1 MSQPAP
7 VIFIPGIMGSA
18 LRDEYPT
25 TPENVWSVLKA
36 ATKSYERITL
46 HPDNVKYE
54 LVEPA
59 RVVKDQVFDL
69 FYSEIIEELRHNLS
83 KDPDKPVPVYPFAY
97 DWRQPLETI
106 QEQLALF
113 VEEVVARTSL
123 MRHYN
128 KDGYTEDTGKVN
140 LVAHSMGGLLAAG
153 YVQSEGMDRV
163 DKVATIAS
171 PFRGSLEAIAKTAIG
186 VGGFTFSSGG
196 SREREAARV
205 TPALYHLLPS
215 FKGAAVTTD
224 GKEADIFLQENWQQG
239 ILDTLAT
246 FVERYG
252 LSQTKPDDQAATLLT
267 SMLDQ
272 AWKHR
277 LRLERLKLPDSKR
290 WLCIVGVGGKTRQAV
305 TLRFD
310 NKAKRPWF
318 ELGEET
324 DAWSQGHASNRTG
337 DNTVP
342 FSGAQCSFVPA
353 NQIICISPDEFGF
366 FEFKDRLL
374 NQLGFHSALP
384 SMNLVQRLVISHL
397 LGRQQ
402 GKLEGYPSPEIDP
415 TTWDPPVAGIV
426 RK

>member
-25 TPENVWSVLKA
+25 SPDNVWSVLKA
-36 ATKSYERITL
+36 ATKNYERITL
-46 HPDNVKYE
+46 HPDNIKYE

-83 KDPDKPVPVYPFAY
+83 RDPDKPVPVYPFAY
-97 DWRQPLETI
+97 DWRQPLDVI
-106 QEQLALF
+106 QDQFSLF
-113 VEEVVARTSL
+113 VQEVIARTSL

-128 KDGYTEDTGKVN
+128 KDGYTESTGKVN
-140 LVAHSMGGLLAAG
+140 LVGHSMGGLIAAG
-153 YVQSEGMDRV
+153 YVQAVGLRWI

-215 FKGAAVTTD
+215 FKGAVVTED
-224 GKEADIFLQENWQQG
+224 GKEADIFLAENWQQG
-239 ILDTLAT
+239 ILNTLAT

-252 LSQTKPDDQAATLLT
+252 LSKSKPDTQAKALLT
-267 SMLDQ
+267 AMLDQ

-277 LRLERLKLPDSKR
+277 LRLERLKLDDSKR
-290 WLCIVGVGGKTRQAV
+290 WLCIVGVDGKTRLGM
-305 TLRFD
+305 TLQFD
-310 NKAKRPWF
+310 PKTKKPFFA
-318 ELGEET
+318 LGEATNE
-324 DAWSQGHASNRTG
+324 WNQGGDKTRTG

-342 FSGAQCSFVPA
+342 FRGARCGFIPE
-353 NQIICISPDEFGF
+353 NQIICLSPDEFGF
-366 FEFKDRLL
+366 FEFKDRLI
-374 NQLGFHSALP
+374 NELGFHSALP
-384 SMNLVQRLVISHL
+384 SMNLVQRLVVSHF
-397 LGRQQ
+397 LGSKM
-402 GKLEGYPSPEIDP
+402 GKLEGHPSPEIDP
-415 TTWDPPVAGIV
+415 NTWDPPVKGV
-426 RK
+426 ERK